1 MKHVILLLIGLLAGA
16 MGATVVVNTLRQ
28 RDAFA
33 RGLMDV
39 MQHHFASLREEI
51 RAQRCD
57 VTDSTQMK
65 SAHAFAQLRVLAD
78 DIEPAI
84 FADAIPEASFR
95 EFTQRLNAAL
105 DAVPSPPPADCAAL
119 APLVQKVG
127 KVCDDCHQQYR

>member
-33 RGLMDV
+33 RGVMDV
-39 MQHHFASLREEI
+39 MQHHYASLREEI

-57 VTDSTQMK
+57 VADSTQMK
-65 SAHAFAQLRVLAD
+65 SAHAVTQLRALAN
-78 DIEPAI
+78 DIELAI
-84 FADAIPEASFR
+84 YADVIPEASFR
-95 EFTQRLNAAL
+95 EFTRRLHASL
-105 DAVPSPPPADCAAL
+105 DAIPSPPPADCAAL